1 MKKKE
6 LKIRFHH
13 DDKGYC
19 REFWEIF
26 PKDKQQ
32 QPCFLI
38 RDTSGPGGS
47 WHVAS
52 GEFYEP
58 GFEVAKDVTLILCNH
73 AWEEHLRV
81 GNDKGRFPVS
91 FPTLQEACRKAWNDF
106 HGKPAR
112 LLDLPDFWRWFTPYY
127 PPELLPWEQDNWRD
141 NNRRTVKREIL
152 ARFDFCG
159 DEMLIVRT
167 TERHA
172 ECGLTWRKYFAGN
185 VHGKYESYAMF
196 YGYEVGNYVIGTNP
210 LKIANLPWCEI
221 GMTITVKDLRMFN
234 AMIGKA
240 GKAPYCSRD
249 PKIQRLVE
257 LLKEHTARQNK
268 ALAPVINKEYTCET
282 CGARSGKCH
291 PQTGYCFICGTDNW
305 KPAT

>member
-26 PKDKQQ
+26 PEDNQK
-32 QPCFLI
+32 QPCFII

-47 WHVAS
+47 WRIAS

-58 GFEVAKDVTLILCNH
+58 SFEVADEITLILCNS
-73 AWEEHLRV
+73 AWQEHLRI
-81 GNDKGRFPVS
+81 GNDRGRFPVG
-91 FPTLQEACRKAWNDF
+91 FPMLQEACREAWNDF
-106 HGKPAR
+106 AGKPAR
-112 LLDLPDFWRWFTPYY
+112 LLDLPDFWRWFAPYC
-127 PPELLPWEQDNWRD
+127 PQELPSWEQDNYRD
-141 NNRRTVKREIL
+141 NNRRTVNREIL

-159 DEMLIVRT
+159 DELQIIRT
-167 TERHA
+167 TERHT
-172 ECGLTWRKYFAGN
+172 ECDFTWRKYL
-185 VHGKYESYAMF
+185 SYAMF
-196 YGYEVGNYVIGTNP
+196 YGYEVGNYVIDTNP
-210 LKIANLPWCEI
+210 LRIANLPWRET
-221 GMTITVKDLRMFN
+221 GMTITAKDLRAFN

-240 GKAPYCSRD
+240 GKALYCSHD
-249 PKIQRLVE
+249 PKVRRLVE

-268 ALAPVINKEYTCET
+268 GLKPTIDKEYTCET
-282 CGARSGKCH
+282 CGSRSGKCH
-291 PQTGYCFICGTDNW
+291 PTTGYCFVCGTDNW

>member
-26 PKDKQQ
+26 PEDNQK
-32 QPCFLI
+32 QPCFII

-47 WHVAS
+47 WRIAS

-58 GFEVAKDVTLILCNH
+58 SFEVADEITLILCNS
-73 AWEEHLRV
+73 AWQEHLRI
-81 GNDKGRFPVS
+81 GNDRGRFPVG
-91 FPTLQEACRKAWNDF
+91 FPMLQEACREAWNDF
-106 HGKPAR
+106 AGKPAR
-112 LLDLPDFWRWFTPYY
+112 LLDLPDFWRWFAPYC
-127 PPELLPWEQDNWRD
+127 PQELPSWEQDNYRD
-141 NNRRTVKREIL
+141 NNRRTVNREIL

-159 DEMLIVRT
+159 DELQIIRT
-167 TERHA
+167 TERHT
-172 ECGLTWRKYFAGN
+172 ECDFTWRKYFAGN

-196 YGYEVGNYVIGTNP
+196 YGYEVGNYVIDTNP
-210 LKIANLPWCEI
+210 LRSANLPWRET
-221 GMTITVKDLRMFN
+221 GMTITAKDLRAFN

-240 GKAPYCSRD
+240 GKALYCSHD
-249 PKIQRLVE
+249 PKVRRLVE

-268 ALAPVINKEYTCET
+268 GLKPTIDKEYTCET
-282 CGARSGKCH
+282 CGSRSGKCH
-291 PQTGYCFICGTDNW
+291 PTTGYCFVCGTDNW